1 MSGAST
7 KFTHPKTCQEE
18 WRVKW
23 ARLKQKTYQSGSTVP
38 ESGGDFTRRFA
49 FELRRDFDFLLRL
62 LTSNKL
68 SGPEDPRP
76 CLLWGVVCIKY
87 LINSRKKGEFS
98 KNNPHKRRHFVRP
111 HFVYNSAI
119 SVVPIDAR
127 PLPILTLLTLLT
139 FRWHSVYGAH
149 AQWTQKASENSD
161 VWVILG
167 QINSVRLNKWICA

>member
-23 ARLKQKTYQSGSTVP
+23 ARLKQKTYQSESTVP

-76 CLLWGVVCIKY
+76 CILWGVVCIKY
-87 LINSRKKGEFS
+87 LINSRKKWEFS

-149 AQWTQKASENSD
+149 AQ
-161 VWVILG
+161 
-167 QINSVRLNKWICA
+167 